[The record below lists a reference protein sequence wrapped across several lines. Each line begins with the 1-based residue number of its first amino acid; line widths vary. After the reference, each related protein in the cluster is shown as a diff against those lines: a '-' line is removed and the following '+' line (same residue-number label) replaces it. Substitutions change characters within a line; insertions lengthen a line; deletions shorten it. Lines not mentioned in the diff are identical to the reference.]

1 VIHETGFD
9 NTFYYFGSER
19 QIRDWPVGKVATFQ
33 QQNKTAAKLTNWVLA
48 RMLES
53 DKVQALSLSD

>member
-1 VIHETGFD
+1 LTTRSIILEVRD
-9 NTFYYFGSER
+9 K
-19 QIRDWPVGKVATFQ
+19 IRDWPVGKVATFQ
-33 QQNKTAAKLTNWVLA
+33 QQNKTVAKLTNWVLA